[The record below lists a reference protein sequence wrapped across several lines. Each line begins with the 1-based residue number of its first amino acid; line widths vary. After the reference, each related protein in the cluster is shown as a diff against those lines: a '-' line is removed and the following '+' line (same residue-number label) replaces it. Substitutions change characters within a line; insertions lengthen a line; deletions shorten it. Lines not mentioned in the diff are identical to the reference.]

1 MRKITRKKFIK
12 NVQKLT
18 VVPIITG
25 DENLIE
31 DLYIDSLSLVSLIVN
46 LEKEYEIELY
56 DDLLIEA
63 GNSLTANELF
73 KLINVKRSEGI

>member
-1 MRKITRKKFIK
+1 MRKITRNKFIK
-12 NVQKLT
+12 NIQKLT

-46 LEKEYEIELY
+46 LEKKYEIELY

-73 KLINVKRSEGI
+73 KLISAKRSEGI

>member
-1 MRKITRKKFIK
+1 MRKITRNKFIK
-12 NVQKLT
+12 NIQKLT

-46 LEKEYEIELY
+46 LEK
-56 DDLLIEA
+56 
-63 GNSLTANELF
+63 NM
-73 KLINVKRSEGI
+73 R

>member
-1 MRKITRKKFIK
+1 MRKITRNKFIK
-12 NVQKLT
+12 NIQKLT

-46 LEKEYEIELY
+46 LEKKYEIELY

>member
-1 MRKITRKKFIK
+1 MRKITRNKFIK
-12 NVQKLT
+12 NIQKLT
-18 VVPIITG
+18 VVPILTG

-46 LEKEYEIELY
+46 LEKKYEIELY